1 MIGKLISSVLPRG
14 TVKGMLYEAT
24 FAATCVSSKT
34 ALCETKHV
42 CSYASEYKNKIT
54 KTDVFSL
61 THGSICRSLYSI
73 FRCATNHHYTEY
85 LH

>member
-1 MIGKLISSVLPRG
+1 MYLIGKLISSVLPRG

-42 CSYASEYKNKIT
+42 CSYMLVNTKI
-54 KTDVFSL
+54 KSL
-61 THGSICRSLYSI
+61 KQTCSP
-73 FRCATNHHYTEY
+73 
-85 LH
+85 